1 MVLLDPGTL
10 LWACPNRAIHQI
22 RHLTAISKAECNLN
36 IPQIQVSVRFVNS
49 DLLCVI

>member
-1 MVLLDPGTL
+1 MVLQDLGTL
-10 LWACPNRAIHQI
+10 LWVYLNRAIHQI
-22 RHLTAISKAECNLN
+22 RHLTAISKGECNLN